1 MNINILMEVK
11 MNNFKMISAVE
22 AKKLMDTTNCKIL
35 DVRTKEE
42 FDEKNIDGAI
52 NIPLQNLM
60 QDIDEIID
68 YKDKSVIIYCRSGHR
83 SIIACN
89 LLEMEGFKHIYNLEK
104 GIIEYK

>member
-1 MNINILMEVK
+1 MNYRNIDNEKLKEMINEK
-11 MNNFKMISAVE
+11 
-22 AKKLMDTTNCKIL
+22 DTLLI
-35 DVRTKEE
+35 DIRTKEE

>member
-1 MNINILMEVK
+1 MNYINIDNEKLK
-11 MNNFKMISAVE
+11 KMINE
-22 AKKLMDTTNCKIL
+22 KDTLLI
-35 DVRTKEE
+35 DIRTKEE

>member
-1 MNINILMEVK
+1 MNYINIDNNKLKELVK
-11 MNNFKMISAVE
+11 ES
-22 AKKLMDTTNCKIL
+22 DTVLI
-35 DVRTKEE
+35 DIRTKEE

-104 GIIEYK
+104 GIIQYK

>member
-1 MNINILMEVK
+1 MNYINIDNEKLKE
-11 MNNFKMISAVE
+11 MINE
-22 AKKLMDTTNCKIL
+22 KDTLLI
-35 DVRTKEE
+35 DIRTKEE